1 MSRIEGHAARP
12 WAIRAGP
19 VLLRMLLKECA
30 VAGTNPI
37 ARLAGSSL
45 SSLFRSGFSAFVFF
59 KLGTPL
65 VEGHSATIHAV
76 YGQPAFFEGKQVKN
90 RNASK
95 DQQ

>member
-1 MSRIEGHAARP
+1 M
-12 WAIRAGP
+12 
-19 VLLRMLLKECA
+19 
-30 VAGTNPI
+30 
-37 ARLAGSSL
+37 
-45 SSLFRSGFSAFVFF
+45 FRSCFSAFVFF

-90 RNASK
+90 RNAAK